1 MSPVAAATMKHFFG
15 TICWHNILAEC
26 IDLPPHLV
34 PARQLWP
41 LSSLFLWDVYV
52 YTCEDLL
59 TNFIIIFAPVRLL
72 CSVTRLG
79 DFFTLGNYLK
89 PVCIILDEIVWQ
101 FCKGVKILSCKT
113 ASEIFRQLLIDIGR
127 LFNQPSGL
135 PVITM
140 PTVSH
145 SLYRVNVFIP
155 RYQVGDWN
163 FVECKKDII
172 IYYYCSCDMHACS
185 VEEVKGTPTNLH
197 LGHWKGRW
205 SSFTKNQLH
214 D

>member
-1 MSPVAAATMKHFFG
+1 MLYNHWHLREVDCSLARPLLTVVVMSPVAAATMKHFFG

-127 LFNQPSGL
+127 LFNQTIWS
-135 PVITM
+135 
-140 PTVSH
+140 
-145 SLYRVNVFIP
+145 P
-155 RYQVGDWN
+155 RHHYANCQPQPLSR
-163 FVECKKDII
+163 ECF
-172 IYYYCSCDMHACS
+172 H
-185 VEEVKGTPTNLH
+185 P
-197 LGHWKGRW
+197 
-205 SSFTKNQLH
+205 
-214 D
+214 